1 MNFNEYK
8 TLSIR
13 TLAPIEDIYDL
24 NFIISDIAY
33 LNPLFKS
40 SEQAHMALGMISEVN
55 EVWEAI
61 NKKDSVN
68 LGEELADIVWYIS
81 GQIYLIRG
89 LDSKFELD
97 FEFEVSSHL
106 IFTKNDTKY
115 MRDMTISI
123 SELCDLVKKLL
134 AYKKQY
140 NSNHMKVLLYDILK
154 NINYLALSYNIDMN
168 EQLDKNIRKL
178 KKRFSEKF
186 TIEEAIDR
194 NLIDERK
201 ELES

>member
-115 MRDMTISI
+115 MRDMTTSI